1 MALDQLAHL
10 LLREPHRVF
19 KKRAV
24 RFQDK
29 LDHAF
34 WILAARAIFNMY
46 LVLPSQCMAATKI
59 TVNNNGSIRIEGDF
73 SDS

>member
-1 MALDQLAHL
+1 MSLDELAHL

-19 KKRAV
+19 KERAV

-34 WILAARAIFNMY
+34 WILAADTDEY
-46 LVLPSQCMAATKI
+46 
-59 TVNNNGSIRIEGDF
+59 E
-73 SDS
+73 